1 MNDIMKR
8 FLTSIQLEDV
18 ERFDMDFDLNKP
30 YFKED
35 GVWNYNIV
43 KTTPWD
49 YELLHELQEHLT
61 MIDYQYKLNF
71 SYVTNPTANDVV
83 DLLYTWYKSIYHLPL
98 PSLEYV
104 IKDKD
109 IIFEFNTNE
118 EVKAQNILFRD
129 FNDFLAFI
137 CYNFKLFAKFVEKHR
152 EVVVE
157 DLNDI
162 DLEKEHLAFIEE
174 VVPEIKEKEARARRE
189 ANAFKKGGYVDQKIH
204 FLDTNSG
211 NVAIEG
217 YAFHADDIKT
227 SREGKKIL
235 TFYMNDDTYSI
246 VIRVIENKIL
256 TSEKIDQIAV
266 GTKSK
271 IKLRVRG
278 SVQVDRYS
286 HQLVLLAHFID
297 ILEPDPLRED
307 NEEEKRIELH
317 LHTKMSTMDAV
328 TTISD
333 YCKLASHFGHK
344 AIGVTDHGNVQSF
357 PEAQQ
362 ASKKYGIKVLYGIEM
377 YMVDGKLKYIN
388 NPSSIPLNKAK
399 YVVFDFET
407 TGLSARYDK
416 IIEFGAVRYEYGMIV
431 DRIDLLINP
440 GEGIEINEKIQ
451 NLTNITPS
459 MLEGQPTIDKAMP
472 IILDFIKDAILVSHN
487 AEFDIGF
494 LNEALIKL
502 GYEKSPNPT
511 IDTLALSR
519 YLFPEAR
526 QHNLGSLA
534 RNLEVEYEEGKA
546 HRADYDAEVL
556 MNVWLAMLSK
566 LTKDNH
572 DLSHEQLDNLQ
583 TSDELLKHTRA
594 KHIIVYPKNADG
606 LRDLF
611 KLVSLSN
618 IEYIADLPK
627 IPREE
632 LIKYRDNLLFGSAC
646 FNGEVFDTAMTR
658 SEEKLKE
665 IIGFY
670 DYIELQPLENYS
682 FLINDNQIDDLDKV
696 VRIIKDIA
704 SAAES
709 LNKLVVATGDVH
721 YLNPE
726 DKIYRDVYIMAKGIQ
741 GVRHPL
747 NPFRREHQDFYENP
761 EQHFR
766 TTREMLDAFIPLFGE
781 EKAKEY
787 VITNTNKIND
797 MIESLSP
804 IKDKLYPP
812 YIENC
817 AEELERLCYEKCFDW
832 YGFNGELPPIVSERL
847 DKELTGI
854 IKHNY
859 SVIYYIAHKLI
870 KRANDD
876 GFLVGS
882 RGSVGS
888 SFVAT
893 MASITEVNPLPPHYR
908 CPKCKYSEFVT
919 DMPHIHSGFDL
930 PHKDCPHCGA
940 RMIEDGQDIP
950 FATFLG
956 FNADKVPDIDLN
968 FSGEY
973 QGFAHELTK
982 ELLGVGNVFKA
993 GTIETVAEKTAFGY
1007 VRGYFERMGFDPDT
1021 ISNAE
1026 ITRLASGCRD
1036 VKRTTGQHP
1045 GGIVVIPGEYSVY
1058 DFTPIQYP
1066 ADKKDA
1072 NWKTTHFD
1080 FHAIH
1085 DNVLKLDLL
1094 GHVDPTA
1101 MKFLKDA
1108 TGIDPL
1114 DIPMNDEEV
1123 LSLFSSDRALKRKH
1137 NYLNQQTGAL
1147 GLPEFGT
1154 NFVRGMLE
1162 ETRPKTFADLLI
1174 ISGLSHGTDVWNG
1187 NAQDLIADGT
1197 CTLSDVIGCRDD
1209 IMVYLSKMGVEPSLA
1224 FKIME
1229 DVRKGKKVK
1238 PEYEEIMK
1246 RNNVPQWYID
1256 SCNKIKYM
1264 FPKAHATAYVMM
1276 AVRVAWYKV
1285 YRPLEY
1291 YCSFFSLRANQY
1303 DLEAMIKGEQAI
1315 IKRLEELKQKRYKDS
1330 LSAKEEEQEK
1340 TLFIALEM
1348 AERGYRISN
1357 IDLYKSQATAFIV
1370 DHETQTIIP
1379 SFASIDGLGENAA
1392 LSVIEARANG
1402 EFLSKEDLI
1411 KRTKLNSQNIAA
1423 LEELHVLDNLPDTDQ
1438 LDLFSF
1444 NF

>member
-1 MNDIMKR
+1 MDKTMER
-8 FLTSIQLEDV
+8 FLASIQLYDV
-18 ERFDMDFDLNKP
+18 ESFDIAFDKEKP
-30 YFKED
+30 FSKVN
-35 GVWNYNIV
+35 GVWQYYIV
-43 KTTPWD
+43 KDTPWEYD
-49 YELLHELQEHLT
+49 LLHEFQEHLNT
-61 MIDYQYKLNF
+61 ITYAYKLIF
-71 SYVTNPTANDVV
+71 TYKTLPTANQVM
-83 DLLYTWYKSIYHLPL
+83 DLLYEWYLSIYHIPL
-98 PSLEYV
+98 NP
-104 IKDKD
+104 
-109 IIFEFNTNE
+109 FNAEFNGNVITI
-118 EVKAQNILFRD
+118 KYLS
-129 FNDFLAFI
+129 
-137 CYNFKLFAKFVEKHR
+137 
-152 EVVVE
+152 
-157 DLNDI
+157 
-162 DLEKEHLAFIEE
+162 DLEKEKNASILKEFRNFLSFICYKFEIKEVVEIPKELEEIDIEQEHLEYIEE
-174 VVPEIKEKEARARRE
+174 VVPEIKRKEEEYRRE
-189 ANAFKKGGYVDQKIH
+189 ANAFKKGGYSDYKIR
-204 FLDTNSG
+204 LIDSNSG
-211 NVAIEG
+211 NVVIEG
-217 YAFHADDIKT
+217 NIFAVDDIKT
-227 SREGKKIL
+227 SREGKKIV

-246 VIRVIENKIL
+246 GVRIIENKIL
-256 TSEKIDQIAV
+256 NTEKID
-266 GTKSK
+266 G
-271 IKLRVRG
+271 IKKGKKVRVRG
-278 SVQVDRYS
+278 SVQVDKFSR
-286 HQLVLLAHFID
+286 QLVVLAHFID
-297 ILEPDPLRED
+297 FLEPDPLRED
-307 NEEEKRIELH
+307 KEEEKRVELH

-328 TTISD
+328 TTITD
-333 YCKLASHFGHK
+333 YCRLASHFGHK
-344 AIGVTDHGNVQSF
+344 AIGLTDHGNVQAF
-357 PEAQQ
+357 PEAQK
-362 ASKKYGIKVLYGIEM
+362 ASKEFGIKVLYGIEM
-377 YMVDGKLKYIN
+377 YMVDEKIKYIT
-388 NPSSIPLNKAK
+388 NPSNDILNKAK

-407 TGLSARYDK
+407 TGLSARYDR
-416 IIEFGAVRYEYGMIV
+416 IIEFGAVRFEDGVIV
-431 DRIDLLINP
+431 DHIDLLINP
-440 GEGIEINEKIQ
+440 GKDVVISEKIEK
-451 NLTNITPS
+451 LTNISAS
-459 MLEGQPTIDKAMP
+459 MLEGKPTIEEAMP
-472 IILDFIKDAILVSHN
+472 IMLKFIEGAILVSHN

-494 LNEALIKL
+494 FNAALERL
-502 GYEKSPNPT
+502 GKDKIANPI

-526 QHNLGSLA
+526 QHNLGSLS
-534 RNLEVEYEEGKA
+534 RNLDVLYEEGKA

-556 MNVWLAMLSK
+556 MNVWLAMLAK

-572 DLSHEQLDNLQ
+572 DLTHKELVDLK
-583 TSDELLKHTRA
+583 TSDELLKHMRA
-594 KHIIVYPKNADG
+594 KHIIVYPKNAEG

-611 KLVSLSN
+611 KIVSLSN

-632 LIKYRDNLLFGSAC
+632 IVKYRNNFLLGSAC
-646 FNGEVFDTAMTR
+646 FNGEVFDTALTR
-658 SEEKLKE
+658 TKDVLKE
-665 IIGFY
+665 KIDFY
-670 DYIELQPLENYS
+670 DYIELQPVENYS
-682 FLINDNQIDDLDKV
+682 FLINDGQVDNEEQIKQFM
-696 VRIIKDIA
+696 KDIA
-704 SAAES
+704 SAAEEMG
-709 LNKLVVATGDVH
+709 KLVVATGDAH

-747 NPFRREHQDFYENP
+747 NPFRREHQPFYENP
-761 EQHFR
+761 DQHFR
-766 TTREMLDAFIPLFGE
+766 TTREMLDAFSFFGE

-787 VITNTNKIND
+787 VITNTNYIASL
-797 MIESLSP
+797 IEEIKP

-812 YIENC
+812 QIENC
-817 AEELERLCYEKCFDW
+817 AEELERLCYEKCFAW
-832 YGFNGELPPIVSERL
+832 YGYNGELPPIVSERL
-847 DKELTGI
+847 DKELSGI

-908 CPKCKYSEFVT
+908 CLHCKYSEFVT

-930 PHKDCPHCGA
+930 PPKNCPHCGTK
-940 RMIEDGQDIP
+940 MIQDGQDIP

-982 ELLGVGNVFKA
+982 ELLGEKNVFKA
-993 GTIETVAEKTAFGY
+993 GTIETVAEKTAYGY
-1007 VRGYFERMGFDPDT
+1007 VRGYFERLGIDPYT
-1021 ISNAE
+1021 VSNAE
-1026 ITRLASGCRD
+1026 IARIAAGCQD

-1045 GGIVVIPGEYSVY
+1045 GGIVVIPREYSVY

-1072 NWKTTHFD
+1072 NWMTTHFD

-1101 MKFLKDA
+1101 MKMLKDI
-1108 TGIDPL
+1108 TDVDPL
-1114 DIPMNDEEV
+1114 DIPMNDPEV
-1123 LSLFSSDRALKRKH
+1123 LSLYSTDKALRRKS
-1137 NYLNQQTGAL
+1137 NYLGETTGAL

-1154 NFVRGMLE
+1154 NFVRGMLK

-1187 NAQDLIADGT
+1187 NAQDLIANGT
-1197 CTLSDVIGCRDD
+1197 CTLSEVIGCRDD
-1209 IMVYLSKMGVEPSLA
+1209 IMIYLSKMGVEPSTA

-1285 YRPLEY
+1285 HRPLEY
-1291 YCSFFSLRANQY
+1291 YACYFSIRCDQY
-1303 DLEAMIKGEQAI
+1303 DLKPMIAGEKAI
-1315 IKRLEELKQKRYKDS
+1315 IKRLEELKQKKYKES

-1340 TLFIALEM
+1340 TLCIALEM
-1348 AERGYRISN
+1348 AERGYSFSN
-1357 IDLYKSQATAFIV
+1357 INLYKSKATEFIV
-1370 DHETQTIIP
+1370 DHETNTIIP
-1379 SFASIDGLGENAA
+1379 SFASIDGLGASAA
-1392 LSVIEARANG
+1392 ESVVEARKNG
-1402 EFLSKEDLI
+1402 SFVSKEDLI
-1411 KRTKLNSQNIAA
+1411 RRTKLNSQNIAM
-1423 LEELHVLDNLPDTDQ
+1423 LEELHVLDDLPETDQ
-1438 LDLFSF
+1438 IDLFSF